1 MMRRHMR
8 RGRTVALLAAVG
20 LALFGGLVPC
30 RAEYQLSP
38 GDIIEISVAGMPDL
52 KQRAPIQ
59 FDGTITLPIVG
70 TITAA
75 GATSADVR
83 ARVEMALAAK
93 VLRQRTADGRD
104 HVVVIQPGDVAVAI
118 AEYRPVYVNGD
129 VLQPGQHPYRPQMTV
144 RHAIVLSGGVSTVRG
159 RASSNMAVEVLEVN
173 REYRTNALA
182 LAREQVHGWRLAA
195 ELEGSDTIKE
205 QRLAEVSIPAATLS
219 EYLRTETSYLNIRQ
233 REYKTEKAHLQS
245 AARLASEQIE
255 TLTTQEK
262 QETQGLQTDID
273 ELDRVNKLFGSGS
286 LVSGRVTDARR
297 AVLLS
302 STRRLQTTST
312 LSQIKQQRDEYM
324 FRLEKLDTQRRLE
337 VLRDVKESQLRTA
350 DMRTRVES
358 AAQKL
363 QVYGQMA
370 SVDAA
375 NNGVRPAV
383 TIIRRN
389 GEGWDRIPA
398 SEDASLLPG
407 DAIEVAARA
416 DQVSAAAVQ

>member
-1 MMRRHMR
+1 MMRRHLS
-8 RGRTVALLAAVG
+8 RGRTAALLAAVG
-20 LALFGGLVPC
+20 LSLLAALVPC

-38 GDIIEISVAGMPDL
+38 GDIVEITVAGMPDL

-59 FDGTITLPIVG
+59 LDGTITLPIVG
-70 TITAA
+70 AIVAA

-93 VLRQRTADGRD
+93 VLRQRTPDGRD
-104 HVVVIQPGDVAVAI
+104 HVVLLQPGDVAVAV

-159 RASSNMAVEVLEVN
+159 RGANIGVEMVEVE
-173 REYRTNALA
+173 REYRTAVFA
-182 LAREQVHGWRLAA
+182 LAREQVHAWRLAA
-195 ELEGSDTIKE
+195 ELEGAESIKE
-205 QRLAEVSIPAATLS
+205 QRLAETPIPAATLS
-219 EYLRTETSYLNIRQ
+219 EYLRTETSYLNIRL
-233 REYKTEKAHLQS
+233 REYKNEKAHLQS
-245 AARLASEQIE
+245 AARVAGEQIE

-262 QETQGLQTDID
+262 KEAQGLQTDID

-302 STRRLQTTST
+302 STRHLQTIST
-312 LSQIKQQRDEYM
+312 LSQTKQQRDEYL

-350 DMRTRVES
+350 EMRTRLEA

-363 QVYGQMA
+363 QVYGRMA

-375 NNGVRPAV
+375 NKGARPAIA
-383 TIIRRN
+383 IIRRS
-389 GEGWDRIPA
+389 GEGWDRLPA
-398 SEDASLLPG
+398 SEDSALLPG
-407 DAIEVAARA
+407 DAIEVVARTDLVA
-416 DQVSAAAVQ
+416 AAAVQ